1 MTSKSSSSGLASS
14 LMTCLW
20 KGRIGLCFLLLA
32 EPEPEGF
39 LTRRGFSLNSAE
51 GAGDAMTDQPEREG
65 YAVGR
70 RGGLDIDL
78 TESSIS
84 LWAEAE
90 ELWSH
95 LCVSLNS
102 CKEMLLSH
110 KFKRR
115 SITRCPLPFS

>member
-39 LTRRGFSLNSAE
+39 LTRRGFSLKSAE

-65 YAVGR
+65 YAFWR
-70 RGGLDIDL
+70 RSGLDIGF

-90 ELWSH
+90 SYGATY
-95 LCVSLNS
+95 VSRLIAA
-102 CKEMLLSH
+102 
-110 KFKRR
+110 KR
-115 SITRCPLPFS
+115 CF

>member
-39 LTRRGFSLNSAE
+39 LTRRGFSLNSTE
-51 GAGDAMTDQPEREG
+51 GAGDAMTDELEREG
-65 YAVGR
+65 YAFGR
-70 RGGLDIDL
+70 RGGLDINFSD
-78 TESSIS
+78 SSSS

-90 ELWSH
+90 SYGAFYRLR
-95 LCVSLNS
+95 LGAA
-102 CKEMLLSH
+102 
-110 KFKRR
+110 KRR
-115 SITRCPLPFS
+115 FSFTSSSVVR